1 MNIFILQTVQ
11 FLNMKI
17 IIMSEYE
24 KKPKLRIYN
33 FIEVKELYF

>member
-24 KKPKLRIYN
+24 KSNKIAYIQL
-33 FIEVKELYF
+33 F